1 MSDQG
6 DEPDAQAQ
14 IDDGH
19 GDIDDDHI
27 DDDHGGI
34 DDGNSSEE
42 SLDGRNPS
50 LTNVFFYISRDNNN
64 LFPKDG
70 YTLPE
75 LRDMAISAG
84 NIPLL
89 QELFNDPEGPTMT
102 SLLSGLTANTSRGS
116 MLVAAIVD
124 ALHRFRSN
132 TMIYFLKNIVNDLAQ
147 RPYAVHR
154 EIENMFV
161 GNLLTFIVEKPS
173 ELQSAITL
181 IQESIL
187 IDREKA
193 SRGYDLILN
202 QLKKLDGTFETAHSV
217 CQNVNNSLRSC
228 SDIAAL
234 FPTIPTV
241 HVVSPDQLNLK
252 GSLSVE
258 NYEKIKELKP
268 FPQGVRAA
276 VLDHCRVQVRKV
288 SALGRECIS
297 DMKARNADLSK
308 LTTATRYMQ
317 DDGTISAK
325 GRRVLSGLSKSNG
338 LAGTAAKADKDG
350 AEEES
355 ANAGRQTTEN
365 ETELD
370 EDDEDVKLYRSW
382 QADRAKRAA
391 EEARAAAEADE
402 DRKLKRLAKFQ
413 AKETAKAFTRAFQK
427 GNPSLDQSSDSEA
440 ETGPSGRN

>member
-1 MSDQG
+1 MVQDHGKYVPSNLTENAIYLSGIYNVSLNSSAFGNAVNEAFSPTALQSLVDNDVDAVSIRRIVEDIRRRPGALNGATRARSCEESSRNALRELSDAVMKVISSNAGNDRTSMGNVSGSRVVTQLG
-6 DEPDAQAQ
+6 AFGALDAK
-14 IDDGH
+14 DH
-19 GDIDDDHI
+19 GDNHDDKSVSDSSS
-27 DDDHGGI
+27 DESGGG
-34 DDGNSSEE
+34 D
-42 SLDGRNPS
+42 
-50 LTNVFFYISRDNNN
+50 T
-64 LFPKDG
+64 
-70 YTLPE
+70 
-75 LRDMAISAG
+75 
-84 NIPLL
+84 
-89 QELFNDPEGPTMT
+89 
-102 SLLSGLTANTSRGS
+102 
-116 MLVAAIVD
+116 
-124 ALHRFRSN
+124 
-132 TMIYFLKNIVNDLAQ
+132 
-147 RPYAVHR
+147 
-154 EIENMFV
+154 
-161 GNLLTFIVEKPS
+161 
-173 ELQSAITL
+173 
-181 IQESIL
+181 

-193 SRGYDLILN
+193 SRGYNMILN